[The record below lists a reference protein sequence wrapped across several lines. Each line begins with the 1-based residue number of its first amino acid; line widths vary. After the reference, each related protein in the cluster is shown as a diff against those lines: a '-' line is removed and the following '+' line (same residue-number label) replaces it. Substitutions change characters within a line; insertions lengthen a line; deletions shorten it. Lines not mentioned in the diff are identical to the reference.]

1 MEESNMKFYDAT
13 LKQLY
18 DMTAEKK
25 RLDAKYADLKAQA
38 AAYEGQIAI
47 LRTSCEKEQEDVD
60 KLESRSLAAYFYNVI
75 GKKDEKLDK
84 ERAEAYAARVKL
96 DAAEREL
103 SAVKSEM
110 TAIRKRLGELS
121 GCENAY
127 SSVLESR
134 REEIKASSTP
144 EAEELLRLE
153 GEIAHSERQQK
164 EIGEA
169 IQAGNA
175 AYAIAEK
182 ILSELDSADGWN
194 TWDMFGGGGL
204 ITHMAKHGHL
214 DDTQELVETLQD
226 KLRSFKT
233 ELTDVS
239 INADMQANID
249 GFLRFADYFFDGLFA
264 DWAVADR
271 IGESMSAV
279 QKTKSQIGHLVD
291 KLTKMKEDTERREK
305 RLRDRA
311 DALVV
316 EA

>member
-1 MEESNMKFYDAT
+1 
-13 LKQLY
+13 
-18 DMTAEKK
+18 MTAEKK

-38 AAYEGQIAI
+38 AAYEERLIS
-47 LRTSCEKEQEDVD
+47 LRAVCKKEQEDVD
-60 KLESRSLAAYFYNVI
+60 KLEGRSLAAYFYNVI

-84 ERAEAYAARVKL
+84 EREEAYAARVKL

-103 SAVKSEM
+103 TAVKNEM
-110 TAIRKRLGELS
+110 TSVRSRLGELY

-127 SSVLESR
+127 SRALESR
-134 REEIKASSTP
+134 REEVRTLSTP

-153 GEIAHSERQQK
+153 GEIARLDSQQK

-169 IQAGNA
+169 ILAGNA
-175 AYAIAEK
+175 AFAIAEK

-214 DDTQELVETLQD
+214 DDAQDLVETLQD

-239 INADMQANID
+239 IHADMQVNID

-271 IGESMSAV
+271 INESMGAV
-279 QKTKSQIGHLVD
+279 QKTRNQIGHLVD
-291 KLTKMKEDTERREK
+291 KLTKMKEEAERREK

-311 DALVV
+311 DAIVV

>member
-1 MEESNMKFYDAT
+1 MKFYDAT
-13 LKQLY
+13 LKQLHE
-18 DMTAEKK
+18 MTAEKK

-38 AAYEGQIAI
+38 AAYEEQLTT
-47 LRTSCEKEQEDVD
+47 LRASCEKEQEDVD
-60 KLESRSLAAYFYNVI
+60 KLEGRSLAAYFYNVI

-84 ERAEAYAARVKL
+84 ERKEAYAARVKL

-103 SAVKSEM
+103 TAVKSEM
-110 TAIRKRLGELS
+110 NTIRSRLGELN

-127 SSVLESR
+127 SRALESR
-134 REEIKASSTP
+134 REEIKASGTP
-144 EAEELLRLE
+144 EAEELLSLE
-153 GEIAHSERQQK
+153 EQITEQESQQN

-169 IQAGNA
+169 ILAGKA
-175 AYAIAEK
+175 AYAIAEQ

-194 TWDMFGGGGL
+194 TWDMFGSGGL

-214 DDTQELVETLQD
+214 DDAQDLVETLQD

-233 ELTDVS
+233 ELADVS
-239 INADMQANID
+239 ITADMQVNID

-271 IGESMSAV
+271 INESMSAV
-279 QKTKSQIGHLVD
+279 QKTKDQIGRLVER
-291 KLTKMKEDTERREK
+291 LTKMKETAARKEK
-305 RLRDRA
+305 DLRARA

>member
-1 MEESNMKFYDAT
+1 MKFYDTT

-25 RLDAKYADLKAQA
+25 RLDAKYKDLKAQA
-38 AAYEGQIAI
+38 ATYGEQLFALRSAY
-47 LRTSCEKEQEDVD
+47 TKEQEDVD
-60 KLESRSLAAYFYNVI
+60 KLEGRSLASYFYNVI

-84 ERAEAYAARVKL
+84 EREEAYAARVKL

-103 SAVKSEM
+103 TAVKNEM
-110 TAIRKRLGELS
+110 ATVRARLGELS

-127 SSVLESR
+127 SRALENR
-134 REEIKASSTP
+134 REEIKILSTP

-153 GEIAHSERQQK
+153 EEIAQLDSQQK

-169 IQAGNA
+169 ILAGNA
-175 AYAIAEK
+175 AFAIAEK

-214 DDTQELVETLQD
+214 DDAQDLVETLQD

-233 ELTDVS
+233 ELADVS
-239 INADMQANID
+239 INADMQVNID

-271 IGESMSAV
+271 ISESMSTV
-279 QKTKSQIGHLVD
+279 QKTKDQIGRLVD
-291 KLTKMKEDTERREK
+291 KLIKMKEDAERREK

-311 DALVV
+311 DAIVV

>member
-1 MEESNMKFYDAT
+1 
-13 LKQLY
+13 
-18 DMTAEKK
+18 MTAEKK

-47 LRTSCEKEQEDVD
+47 LRTSCAKEQEDVD
-60 KLESRSLAAYFYNVI
+60 KLEGRSLAAYFYNII
-75 GKKDEKLDK
+75 GKKNEKLDK
-84 ERAEAYAARVKL
+84 EREEAYAARVKL

-103 SAVKSEM
+103 AAVKSE
-110 TAIRKRLGELS
+110 TASIRSRLGELS

-127 SSVLESR
+127 SRALQSR

-153 GEIAHSERQQK
+153 GEIAHAESQQK

-169 IQAGNA
+169 ILAGNA

-204 ITHMAKHGHL
+204 ITHMAKHEHL
-214 DDTQELVETLQD
+214 DDAQELVETLQD

-233 ELTDVS
+233 ELADVS
-239 INADMQANID
+239 ITADMQVNID
-249 GFLRFADYFFDGLFA
+249 GFLRFADYFLDGLFA

-271 IGESMSAV
+271 ISESMSSV

-291 KLTKMKEDTERREK
+291 KLTKMKEDAERSEK
-305 RLRDRA
+305 RLRERA

-316 EA
+316 EYNTR

>member
-1 MEESNMKFYDAT
+1 MKFYDTT

-18 DMTAEKK
+18 EMTAEKK

-38 AAYEGQIAI
+38 AAYEEQLVA
-47 LRTSCEKEQEDVD
+47 LRAVCTKEQADVD
-60 KLESRSLAAYFYNVI
+60 KLEGRSLAAYFYNVI
-75 GKKDEKLDK
+75 GKINDKLDK
-84 ERAEAYAARVKL
+84 EREEAYAARVKL

-103 SAVKSEM
+103 SAVQSEM
-110 TAIRKRLGELS
+110 ASIRSRLGELY

-127 SSVLESR
+127 NTVLESR
-134 REEIKASSTP
+134 REEIRASASP

-153 GEIAHSERQQK
+153 EQIAQQK
-164 EIGEA
+164 SQQNEIGEA
-169 IQAGNA
+169 ILAGNA
-175 AYAIAEK
+175 AFAIAEK

-214 DDTQELVETLQD
+214 DDAQELVETLQD
-226 KLRSFKT
+226 KLRCFKT
-233 ELTDVS
+233 ELADVS
-239 INADMQANID
+239 INVDMQVNID

-271 IGESMSAV
+271 ISESMSAV
-279 QKTKSQIGHLVD
+279 QKTKDQIGRLVD
-291 KLTKMKEDTERREK
+291 RLTNMKETAAHKEND
-305 RLRDRA
+305 LRTRA

-316 EA
+316 ET

>member
-1 MEESNMKFYDAT
+1 MKFYDTT

-25 RLDAKYADLKAQA
+25 RLDAKYKDLKAQA
-38 AAYEGQIAI
+38 ATYGEQLFALRSAY
-47 LRTSCEKEQEDVD
+47 TKEQEDVN
-60 KLESRSLAAYFYNVI
+60 KLEGRSLASYFYNVI

-84 ERAEAYAARVKL
+84 EREEAYAARVKL

-103 SAVKSEM
+103 TAVKNEM
-110 TAIRKRLGELS
+110 ATVRARLGELS

-127 SSVLESR
+127 SRALESR
-134 REEIKASSTP
+134 REEIKTLSTP
-144 EAEELLRLE
+144 EADELLRLE
-153 GEIAHSERQQK
+153 EEIAHLDSQQK

-169 IQAGNA
+169 ILAGNA
-175 AYAIAEK
+175 AFAIAEK

-214 DDTQELVETLQD
+214 DDAQDLVETLQD

-233 ELTDVS
+233 ELADVS
-239 INADMQANID
+239 INADMQVNID

-271 IGESMSAV
+271 ISESMSAV
-279 QKTKSQIGHLVD
+279 QKTKDQIGRLVER
-291 KLTKMKEDTERREK
+291 LTKMKETAARKEK
-305 RLRDRA
+305 DLQARA

-316 EA
+316 DA

>member
-1 MEESNMKFYDAT
+1 MKFYDTT

-38 AAYEGQIAI
+38 ATYEEQIAI
-47 LRTSCEKEQEDVD
+47 FRASCEKEQEDVD
-60 KLESRSLAAYFYNVI
+60 KLEGRSLAAYFYYII
-75 GKKDEKLDK
+75 GKKNEKLDK
-84 ERAEAYAARVKL
+84 EREEAYAARVKL

-103 SAVKSEM
+103 TAVKSEM
-110 TAIRKRLGELS
+110 EAVRKRLGELS

-127 SSVLESR
+127 SRALESR

-153 GEIAHSERQQK
+153 GEIAHTERQQK

-169 IQAGNA
+169 ILAGNA

-182 ILSELDSADGWN
+182 IFSELDSADGWN

-204 ITHMAKHGHL
+204 ITHMAKHEHL
-214 DDTQELVETLQD
+214 DDAQDLVENLQD

-233 ELTDVS
+233 ELADVS
-239 INADMQANID
+239 INTDMQVNID

-271 IGESMSAV
+271 ISESMSAV
-279 QKTKSQIGHLVD
+279 QKTRNQIGHLVD
-291 KLTKMKEDTERREK
+291 KLTKMKEESERSEK

-311 DALVV
+311 DAIVV

>member
-1 MEESNMKFYDAT
+1 MKFYDTT

-25 RLDAKYADLKAQA
+25 RLDAKYKDLKAQA
-38 AAYEGQIAI
+38 ATYGEQLFALRSAY
-47 LRTSCEKEQEDVD
+47 TKEQEDVD
-60 KLESRSLAAYFYNVI
+60 KLEGRSLAAYFYNVI

-84 ERAEAYAARVKL
+84 EREEAYAARVKL

-103 SAVKSEM
+103 TAVKNEM
-110 TAIRKRLGELS
+110 ATVRARLGELS
-121 GCENAY
+121 GGENAY
-127 SSVLESR
+127 SRALESR
-134 REEIKASSTP
+134 REEIKTLSTP

-153 GEIAHSERQQK
+153 EEIAHLDSQQK
-164 EIGEA
+164 EICEA
-169 IQAGNA
+169 ILAGNA
-175 AYAIAEK
+175 AFAIAEK

-194 TWDMFGGGGL
+194 TWDMFSGGGL

-214 DDTQELVETLQD
+214 DDAQDLVETLQD

-233 ELTDVS
+233 ELADIS
-239 INADMQANID
+239 INADMQVNID

-264 DWAVADR
+264 DWAVADQ
-271 IGESMSAV
+271 ISESMSAV
-279 QKTKSQIGHLVD
+279 QKTKDQIGRLVD
-291 KLTKMKEDTERREK
+291 KLIKMKEDAERREK

-311 DALVV
+311 DAIVV

>member
-1 MEESNMKFYDAT
+1 MKFYDTT

-18 DMTAEKK
+18 DMTAEQK

-38 AAYEGQIAI
+38 ATYEAQIAI
-47 LRTSCEKEQEDVD
+47 LRASCAKEQDDVY
-60 KLESRSLAAYFYNVI
+60 KLEGRILAAYFYNII
-75 GKKDEKLDK
+75 GKKNEKLDK

-110 TAIRKRLGELS
+110 ASVRARLGELS
-121 GCENAY
+121 ECENAY
-127 SSVLESR
+127 SQALESR
-134 REEIKASSTP
+134 REEIKASSAP

-153 GEIAHSERQQK
+153 GEIAHAERQQK

-169 IQAGNA
+169 ILAGNA

-204 ITHMAKHGHL
+204 ITHMAKHEHL
-214 DDTQELVETLQD
+214 DDAQELVETLQD

-233 ELTDVS
+233 EFADVS
-239 INADMQANID
+239 ISADMQVNID

-271 IGESMSAV
+271 ISESMSSV
-279 QKTKSQIGHLVD
+279 QQTKSQIGRLVD
-291 KLTKMKEDTERREK
+291 KLTKMKEAAERSEK

-311 DALVV
+311 EALVV
-316 EA
+316 ES

>member
-1 MEESNMKFYDAT
+1 MKFYDTT
-13 LKQLY
+13 LKQLH
-18 DMTAEKK
+18 DMTAEKM

-38 AAYEGQIAI
+38 AAYEEQLVI
-47 LRTSCEKEQEDVD
+47 LRASCSKEQADVD
-60 KLESRSLAAYFYNVI
+60 KLEGRSLAAYFYNVI

-84 ERAEAYAARVKL
+84 EREEAYAARVKL

-103 SAVKSEM
+103 TAVKNEM
-110 TAIRKRLGELS
+110 TSVRSRLGELY
-121 GCENAY
+121 GCENEY
-127 SSVLESR
+127 SRALESR
-134 REEIKASSTP
+134 REEVRTLSTP
-144 EAEELLRLE
+144 EAEELLRFE
-153 GEIAHSERQQK
+153 EEIAHLDSQQK

-169 IQAGNA
+169 ILAGNA
-175 AYAIAEK
+175 AFAVAEK

-214 DDTQELVETLQD
+214 DDAQDLVETLQD

-233 ELTDVS
+233 ELADVS
-239 INADMQANID
+239 INADMQVNID

-271 IGESMSAV
+271 INESMGAV
-279 QKTKSQIGHLVD
+279 QKTRNQIGHLVD
-291 KLTKMKEDTERREK
+291 KLTKMKEEAERREK

-311 DALVV
+311 DAIVV

>member
-1 MEESNMKFYDAT
+1 MKFYDTT
-13 LKQLY
+13 LKQLH

-38 AAYEGQIAI
+38 AAYEEQLIS
-47 LRTSCEKEQEDVD
+47 LRAVCKKEQEDVD
-60 KLESRSLAAYFYNVI
+60 KLEGRSLAAYFYNVI

-84 ERAEAYAARVKL
+84 EREEAYAARVKL

-103 SAVKSEM
+103 SAVKNEM
-110 TAIRKRLGELS
+110 ASVRARLGELY
-121 GCENAY
+121 GCENEYIRA
-127 SSVLESR
+127 LESR
-134 REEIKASSTP
+134 REEVRTLSTP

-153 GEIAHSERQQK
+153 GEIAHLDIQQK

-169 IQAGNA
+169 ILAGNA
-175 AYAIAEK
+175 AFAIAEK

-214 DDTQELVETLQD
+214 DDAQDLVETLQD

-233 ELTDVS
+233 ELADVS
-239 INADMQANID
+239 IHADTQVNID

-264 DWAVADR
+264 DWAVADQISR
-271 IGESMSAV
+271 SMSSV
-279 QKTKSQIGHLVD
+279 QKTKDQIGRLVD
-291 KLTKMKEDTERREK
+291 KLIKMKEDAERREK

-311 DALVV
+311 DAIVV
-316 EA
+316 EAKNE

>member
-1 MEESNMKFYDAT
+1 MKFYDTT
-13 LKQLY
+13 LKQLH

-38 AAYEGQIAI
+38 AAYEEQLIS
-47 LRTSCEKEQEDVD
+47 LRAVCKKEQEDVD
-60 KLESRSLAAYFYNVI
+60 KLEGRSLAAYFYNVI

-84 ERAEAYAARVKL
+84 EREEVYAARVKL

-103 SAVKSEM
+103 TAVKNEM
-110 TAIRKRLGELS
+110 ASVRSRLGELY
-121 GCENAY
+121 GCENEY
-127 SSVLESR
+127 SRALESR
-134 REEIKASSTP
+134 REEVRTLSTP

-153 GEIAHSERQQK
+153 GEIAHLDSQQK

-169 IQAGNA
+169 ILAGNA
-175 AYAIAEK
+175 AFAIAEK

-204 ITHMAKHGHL
+204 ITHMAKHEHL
-214 DDTQELVETLQD
+214 DDAQDLVETLQD

-233 ELTDVS
+233 ELADVS
-239 INADMQANID
+239 INTDMQVNID

-271 IGESMSAV
+271 ISESMGAV
-279 QKTKSQIGHLVD
+279 QKTRNQIGHLVD
-291 KLTKMKEDTERREK
+291 KLTKMKEDAERREK

-311 DALVV
+311 DAIVL

>member
-1 MEESNMKFYDAT
+1 MKFYDTT

-25 RLDAKYADLKAQA
+25 RLDAKYADLRAQA
-38 AAYEGQIAI
+38 ATYEEQVAI
-47 LRTSCEKEQEDVD
+47 LRASCAKEQEDVD
-60 KLESRSLAAYFYNVI
+60 KLEGRSLASYFYNII
-75 GKKDEKLDK
+75 GKKNEKLDK
-84 ERAEAYAARVKL
+84 EREEAYAARVKL

-110 TAIRKRLGELS
+110 ASVRSRLGELS

-127 SSVLESR
+127 SRALESR

-144 EAEELLRLE
+144 EAEELLHLE
-153 GEIAHSERQQK
+153 GEIAHAESQQK

-169 IQAGNA
+169 ILAGNA
-175 AYAIAEK
+175 AYAIAEN

-204 ITHMAKHGHL
+204 ITHMAKHEHL
-214 DDTQELVETLQD
+214 DDAQELVETLQD

-233 ELTDVS
+233 ELADVS
-239 INADMQANID
+239 INADMQVNID

-271 IGESMSAV
+271 ISESMSSV
-279 QKTKSQIGHLVD
+279 QKTKSQIGRLVD
-291 KLTKMKEDTERREK
+291 NLTKMKEDAEHREK

-311 DALVV
+311 DDLVV
-316 EA
+316 ES

>member
-1 MEESNMKFYDAT
+1 MKFYDTT

-25 RLDAKYADLKAQA
+25 RLDAKYKDLKAQA
-38 AAYEGQIAI
+38 ATYGEQLFALRSAY
-47 LRTSCEKEQEDVD
+47 TKEQEDVD
-60 KLESRSLAAYFYNVI
+60 KLEGRSLASYFYNVI

-84 ERAEAYAARVKL
+84 EREEAYAARVKL

-103 SAVKSEM
+103 TAVKNEM
-110 TAIRKRLGELS
+110 ATVRARLGELS

-127 SSVLESR
+127 SRALENR
-134 REEIKASSTP
+134 REEIKILSTP

-153 GEIAHSERQQK
+153 EEIAHLDSQQK

-169 IQAGNA
+169 ILAGNA
-175 AYAIAEK
+175 AFAIAEK

-214 DDTQELVETLQD
+214 DDAQDLVETLQD

-233 ELTDVS
+233 ELADVS
-239 INADMQANID
+239 INADMQVNIN

-271 IGESMSAV
+271 ISESMSTV
-279 QKTKSQIGHLVD
+279 QKTKDQIGRLVD
-291 KLTKMKEDTERREK
+291 KLIKMKEDAERREK

-311 DALVV
+311 DAIVV
-316 EA
+316 VA

>member
-1 MEESNMKFYDAT
+1 MKFYDTT
-13 LKQLY
+13 LKQLH

-38 AAYEGQIAI
+38 AAYEEQLIE
-47 LRTSCEKEQEDVD
+47 LRAVCTKEQEDVD
-60 KLESRSLAAYFYNVI
+60 KLEGRSLAAYFYNVI

-84 ERAEAYAARVKL
+84 EREEAYAARVKL

-103 SAVKSEM
+103 SAVKNEM
-110 TAIRKRLGELS
+110 ASVRSRLGELI

-127 SSVLESR
+127 SRALESR
-134 REEIKASSTP
+134 REEIKTLSTP

-153 GEIAHSERQQK
+153 EEIAHLDSQQK

-169 IQAGNA
+169 ILAGNA
-175 AYAIAEK
+175 AFAIAEK

-214 DDTQELVETLQD
+214 DDAQDLVETLQD

-233 ELTDVS
+233 ELADVS
-239 INADMQANID
+239 INADMQVNID

-271 IGESMSAV
+271 ISESMSAV
-279 QKTKSQIGHLVD
+279 QKTRNQIGHLVD
-291 KLTKMKEDTERREK
+291 KLTKMKEDAERREK
-305 RLRDRA
+305 RLHDRA
-311 DALVV
+311 DAIVV

>member
-1 MEESNMKFYDAT
+1 MKFYDTT

-25 RLDAKYADLKAQA
+25 RLDAKYKDLKAQA
-38 AAYEGQIAI
+38 ATYGEQLFALRSAY
-47 LRTSCEKEQEDVD
+47 TKEQEDVD
-60 KLESRSLAAYFYNVI
+60 KLEGRSLASYFYNVI

-84 ERAEAYAARVKL
+84 EREEAYAARVKL

-103 SAVKSEM
+103 TAVKNEM
-110 TAIRKRLGELS
+110 ATVRARLGELS

-127 SSVLESR
+127 SRALENR
-134 REEIKASSTP
+134 REEIKILSTP

-153 GEIAHSERQQK
+153 EEIAQLDSQQK

-169 IQAGNA
+169 ILAGNA
-175 AYAIAEK
+175 AFAIAEK

-204 ITHMAKHGHL
+204 ITHMTKHGHL
-214 DDTQELVETLQD
+214 DDAQDLVETLQD

-233 ELTDVS
+233 ELADVS
-239 INADMQANID
+239 INADMQVNIN

-271 IGESMSAV
+271 ISESMSTV
-279 QKTKSQIGHLVD
+279 QKTKDQIGRLVD
-291 KLTKMKEDTERREK
+291 KLIKMKEDAERREK

-311 DALVV
+311 DAIVV

>member
-1 MEESNMKFYDAT
+1 MKFYDTT
-13 LKQLY
+13 LKQLC

-38 AAYEGQIAI
+38 VAYEGQIAI
-47 LRTSCEKEQEDVD
+47 LRASCEKEQEDVD
-60 KLESRSLAAYFYNVI
+60 KQEGRSLAAYFYNVI

-110 TAIRKRLGELS
+110 TAARKRLGELS

-127 SSVLESR
+127 SSALESR

-153 GEIAHSERQQK
+153 GEIAHTERQQK

-169 IQAGNA
+169 IKAGNA

-194 TWDMFGGGGL
+194 NWDMFGGGGL

-214 DDTQELVETLQD
+214 DDAQELVETLQD

-233 ELTDVS
+233 ELADVS
-239 INADMQANID
+239 ISADMQVNID

-271 IGESMSAV
+271 IGESMNSV

-316 EA
+316 ES

>member
-1 MEESNMKFYDAT
+1 MKFYDTT
-13 LKQLY
+13 LKQLH

-25 RLDAKYADLKAQA
+25 RLDAKYKDLKAQA
-38 AAYEGQIAI
+38 ASYGEQLFALRSAY
-47 LRTSCEKEQEDVD
+47 TKEQEDVD
-60 KLESRSLAAYFYNVI
+60 KLEGRSLASYFYNVI

-84 ERAEAYAARVKL
+84 EREEAYAARVKL

-103 SAVKSEM
+103 TAVKNEM
-110 TAIRKRLGELS
+110 ATVRARLGELS

-127 SSVLESR
+127 SRALESR
-134 REEIKASSTP
+134 REEIKTLSTP

-153 GEIAHSERQQK
+153 EEIAHLDSQQK
-164 EIGEA
+164 EIDEA
-169 IQAGNA
+169 ILAGNA
-175 AYAIAEK
+175 AFAIAEK

-214 DDTQELVETLQD
+214 DDAQDLVETLQD

-233 ELTDVS
+233 ELADVS
-239 INADMQANID
+239 IHADMQVNID

-271 IGESMSAV
+271 ISESMGAV
-279 QKTKSQIGHLVD
+279 QKTRNQIGHLVD
-291 KLTKMKEDTERREK
+291 KLTKMKEDAERREK

-311 DALVV
+311 DAIVV

>member
-1 MEESNMKFYDAT
+1 MKFYDTT
-13 LKQLY
+13 LKQLH

-38 AAYEGQIAI
+38 AAYEEQLIS
-47 LRTSCEKEQEDVD
+47 LRAVCKKEQEDVD
-60 KLESRSLAAYFYNVI
+60 KLEGRSLAAYFYNVI

-84 ERAEAYAARVKL
+84 EREEAYAARVKL

-103 SAVKSEM
+103 TAVKNEM
-110 TAIRKRLGELS
+110 ASVRSRLGELY
-121 GCENAY
+121 GCETEY
-127 SSVLESR
+127 SRALESR
-134 REEIKASSTP
+134 REEVRTLSTP

-153 GEIAHSERQQK
+153 GEIAHLDSQQK

-169 IQAGNA
+169 ILAGNA
-175 AYAIAEK
+175 AFAIAEK

-214 DDTQELVETLQD
+214 DDAQDLVETLQD

-233 ELTDVS
+233 ELADVS
-239 INADMQANID
+239 INTDMQVNID

-271 IGESMSAV
+271 ISESMSAV
-279 QKTKSQIGHLVD
+279 QKTRNQIGHLVD
-291 KLTKMKEDTERREK
+291 KLTKMKEEAERREK

-311 DALVV
+311 DAIVV

>member
-1 MEESNMKFYDAT
+1 MKFYDTT

-25 RLDAKYADLKAQA
+25 RLDAKYKDLKAQA
-38 AAYEGQIAI
+38 ATYGEQLFALRSAY
-47 LRTSCEKEQEDVD
+47 TKEQEDVD
-60 KLESRSLAAYFYNVI
+60 KLEGRSLASYFYNVI

-84 ERAEAYAARVKL
+84 EREEAYAARVKL

-103 SAVKSEM
+103 TAVKNEM
-110 TAIRKRLGELS
+110 ATVRARLGELS

-127 SSVLESR
+127 SRALENR
-134 REEIKASSTP
+134 REEIKILSTP

-153 GEIAHSERQQK
+153 EEIAHLDSQQK

-169 IQAGNA
+169 ILAGNA
-175 AYAIAEK
+175 AFAIAEK

-214 DDTQELVETLQD
+214 DDAQDLVETLQD

-233 ELTDVS
+233 ELADVS
-239 INADMQANID
+239 INADMQVNIN

-271 IGESMSAV
+271 ISESMSTV
-279 QKTKSQIGHLVD
+279 QKTKDQIGRLVD
-291 KLTKMKEDTERREK
+291 KLIKMKEDAERREK

-311 DALVV
+311 DAIVV

>member
-1 MEESNMKFYDAT
+1 MKFYDTT
-13 LKQLY
+13 LKQLH

-25 RLDAKYADLKAQA
+25 RLDAKYADLKAQSV
-38 AAYEGQIAI
+38 AYEEQLVI
-47 LRTSCEKEQEDVD
+47 LRASCSKEQADVD
-60 KLESRSLAAYFYNVI
+60 KLEGRSLAAYFYNVI

-84 ERAEAYAARVKL
+84 EREEAYAARVKL

-103 SAVKSEM
+103 TAVKNEM
-110 TAIRKRLGELS
+110 ASVRSRLGELY

-127 SSVLESR
+127 SRALESR
-134 REEIKASSTP
+134 REEVRTLSTP

-153 GEIAHSERQQK
+153 REIARLDSQQK

-169 IQAGNA
+169 ILAGNA
-175 AYAIAEK
+175 AFAIAEK

-204 ITHMAKHGHL
+204 ITHMAKHEHL
-214 DDTQELVETLQD
+214 DDAQDLVETLQD

-233 ELTDVS
+233 ELADVS
-239 INADMQANID
+239 ITADMQVNID

-264 DWAVADR
+264 DWAVADK
-271 IGESMSAV
+271 ISESMSAV
-279 QKTKSQIGHLVD
+279 QKTKDQIGRLVER
-291 KLTKMKEDTERREK
+291 LTKMREDAERREK

-311 DALVV
+311 DAIVV

>member
-1 MEESNMKFYDAT
+1 MKFYDTT

-18 DMTAEKK
+18 EMTAEKK
-25 RLDAKYADLKAQA
+25 RLDAKHADLKTQA
-38 AAYEGQIAI
+38 AAYEEQLVA
-47 LRTSCEKEQEDVD
+47 LRTACTKEQEDVD
-60 KLESRSLAAYFYNVI
+60 KLEGRSLAAYFYYVI
-75 GKKDEKLDK
+75 GKKNEKLDK
-84 ERAEAYAARVKL
+84 EREEAYAARVKL

-103 SAVKSEM
+103 SAVKSEI
-110 TAIRKRLGELS
+110 ASVRSRLGELY

-127 SSVLESR
+127 SRALESR
-134 REEIKASSTP
+134 REEIKASSSP
-144 EAEELLRLE
+144 EAEELLQLE
-153 GEIAHSERQQK
+153 EQIAHHESQQK

-169 IQAGNA
+169 ILAGNA
-175 AYAIAEK
+175 AFTIAEK

-214 DDTQELVETLQD
+214 DDAQELVETLQD

-233 ELTDVS
+233 ELADVS
-239 INADMQANID
+239 INADMQVNID

-271 IGESMSAV
+271 ISESMSAV
-279 QKTKSQIGHLVD
+279 QKTKDQIGRLVD
-291 KLTKMKEDTERREK
+291 KLSKMKEEAERREK

-311 DALVV
+311 DAIVV